1 LTATDKYEAARL
13 TSTYGSGA
21 VEKEMAGLAGPGWV
35 DMGSSSR
42 RSLAL
47 PSDPARKAT
56 DLQHCIREF
65 LFKRKVDIGQTGLLW
80 CFSSILRSV

>member
-1 LTATDKYEAARL
+1 L

-21 VEKEMAGLAGPGWV
+21 VESEMAGVAGPGWV

-42 RSLAL
+42 RNLAL
-47 PSDPARKAT
+47 PSGPSEKAT

-65 LFKRKVDIGQTGLLW
+65 LFKRKADIGQTGLL
-80 CFSSILRSV
+80 SVVVLFFEACDWR